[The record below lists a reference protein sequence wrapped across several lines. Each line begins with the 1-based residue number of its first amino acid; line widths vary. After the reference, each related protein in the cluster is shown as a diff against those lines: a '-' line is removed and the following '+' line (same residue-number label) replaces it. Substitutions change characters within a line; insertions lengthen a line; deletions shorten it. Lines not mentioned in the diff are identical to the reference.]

1 MFILTAIGERGVMKK
16 KVVGLALALSL
27 LGGLLGACDQGGGGG
42 GTGTEGGTSPSPAES
57 PSPATSP

>member
-1 MFILTAIGERGVMKK
+1 MKK

-27 LGGLLGACDQGGGGG
+27 LGGFLGACDQGGGG